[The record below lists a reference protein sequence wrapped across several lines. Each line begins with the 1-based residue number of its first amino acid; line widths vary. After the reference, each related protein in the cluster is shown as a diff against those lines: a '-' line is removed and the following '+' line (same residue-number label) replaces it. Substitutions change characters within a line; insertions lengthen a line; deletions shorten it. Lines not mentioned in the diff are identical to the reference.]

1 MKNYE
6 KPIVKLEE
14 EKAEGVY
21 MASGDSIDG
30 NNSGSGCYTVSAYIH
45 QTPEIGREDY
55 RIQVNAH
62 HSASHNCN
70 GQILTLNFNQ
80 PVTYQSS
87 GGSLQ
92 SGDGTSSIKIKYGY
106 WNNRT
111 DNIGLG
117 DVVVKSNPG
126 LAVTGAVM
134 DDSGYTS

>member
-87 GGSLQ
+87 GGSYRVVMEHHQLKL
-92 SGDGTSSIKIKYGY
+92 SMVIGTIVQIISVLEMLLLNLI
-106 WNNRT
+106 R
-111 DNIGLG
+111 
-117 DVVVKSNPG
+117 
-126 LAVTGAVM
+126 
-134 DDSGYTS
+134 DSQ

>member
-1 MKNYE
+1 MGIY
-6 KPIVKLEE
+6 
-14 EKAEGVY
+14 
-21 MASGDSIDG
+21 
-30 NNSGSGCYTVSAYIH
+30 
-45 QTPEIGREDY
+45 
-55 RIQVNAH
+55 
-62 HSASHNCN
+62 